1 MAYLRIK
8 RKCEHNQNN
17 PITYNPMSF
26 DRMSEEI
33 SFFWYVDSLSKLFL
47 ENRLALLTGFFLF

>member
-1 MAYLRIK
+1 MYSMSNGSYRQLK
-8 RKCEHNQNN
+8 TYFFLGMLSKLYNQ
-17 PITYNPMSF
+17 TSF

-47 ENRLALLTGFFLF
+47 ENRLD